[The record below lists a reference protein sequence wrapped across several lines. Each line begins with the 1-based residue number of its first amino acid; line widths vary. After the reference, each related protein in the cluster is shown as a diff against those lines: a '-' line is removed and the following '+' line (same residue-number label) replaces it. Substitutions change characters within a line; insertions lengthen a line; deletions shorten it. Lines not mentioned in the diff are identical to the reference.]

1 MGGVAAKAL
10 VNTLADPVAER
21 KGGISCITLAHIKNE
36 VLINTLTNT
45 LVQPESDT
53 FSETDGS

>member
-1 MGGVAAKAL
+1 MAAKAL

-21 KGGISCITLAHIKNE
+21 KGGIACITLAHIKNK

-53 FSETDGS
+53 FGDTDGS